1 LIAVNDK
8 LRRAGCIALLLLIG
22 GSFCLDFFHG
32 IRLGQDQVAFHP
44 AYRIRQSLAVAI
56 SRLHDPSPG
65 KYLAYKSVV
74 NVLEENGFA
83 MFVGEPGP
91 HLNAREWAALL
102 ADGPRLDRI
111 IQQARDVAIDTSLP
125 PEIIKQ
131 NELGLADYIYL
142 SFRIFGDKIASLYYF
157 FYLIV
162 GVSCSVYILQFS
174 DRPFL
179 LYLLAIFIGAL
190 YFLGD
195 YAGNYSVQ
203 LGSIANSR
211 GYSGLSLLP
220 ALHVLFVFWQRRPPS
235 ALTVVGVV
243 LQSLIFAF
251 LLSCRTEVAWQLAMV
266 AAITGGVGL
275 SLLPPLRGQK
285 PRALLGRLALLWPTA
300 VFVVTV
306 AAYTAV
312 VSLEVD
318 SRYATEPKG
327 HIIWHEVLVGILS
340 TSPQLRHE
348 YAGDENPPY
357 SDGLAYDAVSR
368 DLKARNDIS
377 SPILGKRPD
386 GDLTVKPMAGLSE
399 YDRLARSLTLGN
411 MLMAGSNEYDRLAR
425 SLTLRIIRDHPIAV
439 VETVPVKVWD
449 QLRLYTSPFRHGMA
463 WANLQTPVMI
473 VAVSALICMAAGG
486 FGTGPGTRGG
496 AVRVIGV
503 ILLFASVTPLIEPSP
518 LSIGSLFCYVGVI
531 AIVIPYAL
539 VLLIRAIV
547 GLKWRPEPE
556 NVSSSVKSVP

>member
-8 LRRAGCIALLLLIG
+8 LRKAGCIALLLLIG
-22 GSFCLDFFHG
+22 GTFCLDIYHG

-74 NVLEENGFA
+74 NVLDENGFA

-91 HLNAREWAALL
+91 LMNAKVWAALL

-111 IQQARDVAIDTSLP
+111 IQQAKDVAIDTSLP
-125 PEIIKQ
+125 PEIIKR

-142 SFRIFGDKIASLYYF
+142 SFRIFGDKISSLYYF

-162 GVSCSVYILQFS
+162 AASCLVYILQFR

-179 LYLLAIFIGAL
+179 LYLLAFFIAAL
-190 YFLGD
+190 YFLED
-195 YAGNYSVQ
+195 YASNYSVQ

-220 ALHVLFVFWQRRPPS
+220 ALHVLFVFWQRLPPR
-235 ALTVVGVV
+235 ALTVAGVV

-266 AAITGGVGL
+266 AAIAGGVGL
-275 SLLPPLRGQK
+275 SLLRPLRGQK
-285 PRALLGRLALLWPTA
+285 PRALLGRLVLLWPT
-300 VFVVTV
+300 VVLVMTV
-306 AAYTAV
+306 AVYATV

-318 SRYATEPKG
+318 SRYETEPKG
-327 HIIWHEVLVGILS
+327 HLIWHEVLIGTLS
-340 TSPQLRHE
+340 TSPQLQHE
-348 YAGDENPPY
+348 YVDNEKPLY
-357 SDGLAYDAVSR
+357 SDGLAYVAVIR
-368 DLKARNDIS
+368 DLKARNATS
-377 SPILGKRPD
+377 SPILRKLPN
-386 GDLTVKPMAGLSE
+386 GDLTVNLMAGSSE
-399 YDRLARSLTLGN
+399 YDRF
-411 MLMAGSNEYDRLAR
+411 AR

-463 WANLQTPVMI
+463 WANLQMPVMI
-473 VAVSALICMAAGG
+473 VAVAALICMAAGG
-486 FGTGPGTRGG
+486 FGIGPSARGG
-496 AVRVIGV
+496 AVRLVGV

-539 VLLIRAIV
+539 VLLIRGIV
-547 GLKWRPEPE
+547 GLKWRPELE
-556 NVSSSVKSVP
+556 NATADG

>member
-1 LIAVNDK
+1 MNDK

-22 GSFCLDFFHG
+22 GSFCLDIFHG

-44 AYRIRQSLAVAI
+44 AYRLRQSLAVAI

-74 NVLEENGFA
+74 NVLDENGFA

-91 HLNAREWAALL
+91 LLNAKEWAALL

-125 PEIIKQ
+125 PEIIKK

-142 SFRIFGDKIASLYYF
+142 SFRIFGDRIASLYYF

-162 GVSCSVYILQFS
+162 AVSCLVYILQFR

-179 LYLLAIFIGAL
+179 LYLLAVFLGAL
-190 YFLGD
+190 YFLED
-195 YAGNYSVQ
+195 YASNYSVQ

-220 ALHVLFVFWQRRPPS
+220 ALHVLFVFWQRRPPRT
-235 ALTVVGVV
+235 LTVAGVV

-266 AAITGGVGL
+266 VAITGGVGL
-275 SLLPPLRGQK
+275 AMLPPLRGQK
-285 PRALLGRLALLWPTA
+285 PRALLGRLALLWPTV
-300 VFVVTV
+300 VFVVTA
-306 AAYTAV
+306 AAYTTV

-327 HIIWHEVLVGILS
+327 HFIWHEILIGILS

-348 YAGDENPPY
+348 YAGDEKPLY
-357 SDGLAYDAVSR
+357 SDGLAYDAVIR
-368 DLKARNDIS
+368 DLKARNDTS
-377 SPILGKRPD
+377 SPVLRKRPD
-386 GDLTVKPMAGLSE
+386 GDLRV
-399 YDRLARSLTLGN
+399 D
-411 MLMAGSNEYDRLAR
+411 LMAGSSEYDRLAR
-425 SLTLRIIRDHPIAV
+425 SLTLRIIRDHPMAV
-439 VETVPVKVWD
+439 VETVPAKVWD

-473 VAVSALICMAAGG
+473 VAVAALICMAAGG
-486 FGTGPGTRGG
+486 FGIGSGIRGG
-496 AVRVIGV
+496 AVRVVGV
-503 ILLFASVTPLIEPSP
+503 ILLFASATPMIEPSP
-518 LSIGSLFCYVGVI
+518 LSIGSLFCYIGVI

-539 VLLIRAIV
+539 VLLIRRIV

-556 NVSSSVKSVP
+556 NVSSGVESVP

>member
-22 GSFCLDFFHG
+22 GTFCLDIYHG

-74 NVLEENGFA
+74 NVLDENGFA
-83 MFVGEPGP
+83 MFVGEPGQR
-91 HLNAREWAALL
+91 LNAREWAALL
-102 ADGPRLDRI
+102 ADGPRLDGI
-111 IQQARDVAIDTSLP
+111 IQQAKDVAVDTSLP
-125 PEIIKQ
+125 PEIIKK

-142 SFRIFGDKIASLYYF
+142 SFRIFGDKIAALYYF
-157 FYLIV
+157 YYLIV
-162 GVSCSVYILQFS
+162 AVSCLVYILQFS

-190 YFLGD
+190 YFLED
-195 YAGNYSVQ
+195 YASNFSVP

-220 ALHVLFVFWQRRPPS
+220 AFHVLFVFWQRRPPR
-235 ALTVVGVV
+235 ALAVAGVV

-285 PRALLGRLALLWPTA
+285 PRALLGRLALLWPA
-300 VFVVTV
+300 VVFVVTA
-306 AAYTAV
+306 AAYTTV

-327 HIIWHEVLVGILS
+327 HLIWHEILIGILS
-340 TSPQLRHE
+340 TSPQLQHE
-348 YAGDENPPY
+348 YAGDEKPLY
-357 SDGLAYDAVSR
+357 SDGLAYDAVTR
-368 DLKARNDIS
+368 DLKARNDTS
-377 SPILGKRPD
+377 SPILRKLPD
-386 GDLTVKPMAGLSE
+386 GDLRV
-399 YDRLARSLTLGN
+399 N
-411 MLMAGSNEYDRLAR
+411 LMAGSSEYDRLAR
-425 SLTLRIIRDHPIAV
+425 SLTLRIIRDHPMAV

-449 QLRLYTSPFRHGMA
+449 QLRMYTNPFRHGMA
-463 WANLQTPVMI
+463 WANLQTPVSI
-473 VAVSALICMAAGG
+473 VAVAALICIAAGG
-486 FGTGPGTRGG
+486 FGIGPGTRGG

-539 VLLIRAIV
+539 LLLIRGIV
-547 GLKWRPEPE
+547 GLKRRPELE
-556 NVSSSVKSVP
+556 NATADG

>member
-1 LIAVNDK
+1 MNDK

-22 GSFCLDFFHG
+22 GSFCLDIFHG

-44 AYRIRQSLAVAI
+44 AYRLRQSLAVAI

-74 NVLEENGFA
+74 NVLDENGFA

-91 HLNAREWAALL
+91 LLNAREWEALL

-111 IQQARDVAIDTSLP
+111 IQQAKDVAIDTSLP
-125 PEIIKQ
+125 PEIIKK

-162 GVSCSVYILQFS
+162 AVSCLVYILQFR

-179 LYLLAIFIGAL
+179 LYLLAVFLGAL
-190 YFLGD
+190 YFLED
-195 YAGNYSVQ
+195 YASNYSVQ

-211 GYSGLSLLP
+211 AYSGVSLQP
-220 ALHVLFVFWQRRPPS
+220 ALHVLFVFWQRRPPR
-235 ALTVVGVV
+235 ALTVAGVV

-266 AAITGGVGL
+266 VAITGGVGL
-275 SLLPPLRGQK
+275 ALLPPLRGQK
-285 PRALLGRLALLWPTA
+285 PRALLGRLVLLWPTV
-300 VFVVTV
+300 VFVVTA
-306 AAYTAV
+306 AAYTTV

-327 HIIWHEVLVGILS
+327 HFIWHEILIGILS

-348 YAGDENPPY
+348 YAGDEKPLY
-357 SDGLAYDAVSR
+357 SDGLAYDAVIR
-368 DLKARNDIS
+368 DLKARNDTS
-377 SPILGKRPD
+377 SPVLRKRPD
-386 GDLTVKPMAGLSE
+386 GDLRV
-399 YDRLARSLTLGN
+399 D
-411 MLMAGSNEYDRLAR
+411 LMAGSSEYDRLAR
-425 SLTLRIIRDHPIAV
+425 SLTLRIIRDHPMAV
-439 VETVPVKVWD
+439 VETVPVKIWD
-449 QLRLYTSPFRHGMA
+449 QLRFYTRPFRHGMA

-473 VAVSALICMAAGG
+473 VAVAALICMAAGG
-486 FGTGPGTRGG
+486 FGIGPDIRGG
-496 AVRVIGV
+496 AVGVVGV
-503 ILLFASVTPLIEPSP
+503 ILLFASVTPMIEPSP
-518 LSIGSLFCYVGVI
+518 LSIGSLFCYIGVL
-531 AIVIPYAL
+531 AIVVPYAL
-539 VLLIRAIV
+539 VLLIRRFV

-556 NVSSSVKSVP
+556 NAAADG